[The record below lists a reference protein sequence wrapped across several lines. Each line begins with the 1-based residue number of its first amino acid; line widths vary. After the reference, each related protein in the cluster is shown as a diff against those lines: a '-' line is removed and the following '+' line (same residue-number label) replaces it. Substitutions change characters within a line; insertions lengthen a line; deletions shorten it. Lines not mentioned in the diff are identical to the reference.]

1 MKASERAAQIW
12 PILTLAAHN
21 RQILTYDLVGKL
33 IGVPRQGLG
42 QLLEPIQ
49 SYCLLNKYPALSTI
63 VVSNDSGMPGTGFIA
78 AKDIPAEQARV
89 FREDWFRIGCPSAA
103 DLESATAALPSNGIA
118 SALKGTQA
126 ATD

>member
-1 MKASERAAQIW
+1 VPAALIVHQSLKSRWPERRGTREEREDWAI
-12 PILTLAAHN
+12 
-21 RQILTYDLVGKL
+21 RY
-33 IGVPRQGLG
+33 
-42 QLLEPIQ
+42 E
-49 SYCLLNKYPALSTI
+49 ALCGETQEHYR
-63 VVSNDSGMPGTGFIA
+63 A

-103 DLESATAALPSNGIA
+103 DLEFATAALPSNGIP